1 MKMIEI
7 YLYGKL
13 RRYAKNTQANQE
25 SVIKIEIQPDETIES
40 LLARVGISVDEIY
53 HIFVNSRLL
62 ATYNTMASW
71 HGYPLQ
77 SDDPYKWDLKLPVKS
92 GDRIGLF
99 GKDLA
104 LLVI

>member
-13 RRYAKNTQANQE
+13 RRYAKNTQANHE

-99 GKDLA
+99 GNDLA

>member
-1 MKMIEI
+1 MIEI

-77 SDDPYKWDLKLPVKS
+77 SDDPYKWDLNMPVKS